1 VKKNFLVMAFVAII
15 ISLMFSTQA
24 LAKPRK
30 IELAPLPD
38 KLDVVAMA
46 PMLTQGELIWVNSQE
61 DGKLKQASIMSIVNA
76 PVKKTWDA
84 VTDYDHYNEF
94 MPRAKK
100 IIVLSREGGDAVL
113 SYTIDLPGPDFV
125 YTLRHH
131 HTPMTRVDIWPE
143 NDKGDIKTG
152 AWRWELFPYSENK
165 TILVY
170 TFYTDIRE
178 SSWILKIALKSDP
191 SMEHGINI
199 ATGLVT
205 VNAIKRWAEKQENIK

>member
-1 VKKNFLVMAFVAII
+1 MVNKSLLKAVLTAII
-15 ISLMFSTQA
+15 LA
-24 LAKPRK
+24 LAVAAPASAKPRK
-30 IELAPLPD
+30 IELAPLPE
-38 KLDVVAMA
+38 KFDVSAMA
-46 PMLTQGELIWVNSQE
+46 PMLDQGELIWVNSQK
-61 DGKLKQASIMSIVNA
+61 DGQFKQASIMSIVNA
-76 PVKKTWDA
+76 TVKKTWDA
-84 VTDYDHYNEF
+84 VTDYDQYNEF

-100 IIVLSREGGDAVL
+100 IIVLSRDGNEAVL
-113 SYTIDLPGPDFV
+113 SYTIDLPGPDFE

-131 HTPMTRVDIWPE
+131 HTPYTKVDIWPE

-152 AWRWELFPYSENK
+152 AWRWELFPYGENK

-205 VNAIKRWAEKQENIK
+205 VNAIKRRAEKQ

>member
-1 VKKNFLVMAFVAII
+1 VNKSLLKAVLTAII
-15 ISLMFSTQA
+15 LGLAVAAPASAS
-24 LAKPRK
+24 AKPRK
-30 IELAPLPD
+30 IELAPLPE
-38 KLDVVAMA
+38 KFDVSAMA
-46 PMLTQGELIWVNSQE
+46 PMLDQGELIWVNSQK
-61 DGKLKQASIMSIVNA
+61 DGQFKQASIMSIVNA
-76 PVKKTWDA
+76 TVKKTWDA

-94 MPRAKK
+94 MPNAKK
-100 IIVLSREGGDAVL
+100 IIVLSRDRDDAVL

-131 HTPMTRVDIWPE
+131 HTPYTKVDIWPE

-152 AWRWELFPYSENK
+152 AWRWELFPYGENK

-205 VNAIKRWAEKQENIK
+205 VNAIKRRAEKQ

>member
-1 VKKNFLVMAFVAII
+1 MKKYLLLTALTAII
-15 ISLMFSTQA
+15 LGLAVTVPAS
-24 LAKPRK
+24 AKPRK

-38 KLDVVAMA
+38 KFDVCTMA
-46 PMLTQGELIWVNSQE
+46 PMLDQGELIWVNSQK
-61 DGKLKQASIMSIVNA
+61 DGQFKQASIMSIVNA
-76 PVKKTWDA
+76 TVRKTWDA

-94 MPRAKK
+94 MPNAKK
-100 IIVLSREGGDAVL
+100 IVVLSRQGNDAVL

-131 HTPMTRVDIWPE
+131 HTPYTKVDIWPE

-152 AWRWELFPYSENK
+152 AWRWELFTLGENR
-165 TILVY
+165 TVLVY
-170 TFYTDIRE
+170 TLYTDIRE
-178 SSWILKIALKSDP
+178 SSWILNIALKSDP

-205 VNAIKRWAEKQENIK
+205 INAIKRRAEKQ

>member
-1 VKKNFLVMAFVAII
+1 VRKNDLLIAFAAII

-24 LAKPRK
+24 SAKPRK
-30 IELAPLPD
+30 IELAPLPE
-38 KLDVVAMA
+38 KLDIGLMA
-46 PMLTQGELIWVNSQE
+46 PMLNQGELIWVNSNK
-61 DGKLKQASIMSIVNA
+61 DGRLKQSSIMAIVDA

-84 VTDYDHYNEF
+84 VTDYDHYNEI

-100 IIVLSREGGDAVL
+100 IVVISRENGDAIL
-113 SYTIDLPGPDFV
+113 NYKIDLPGPDFV

-143 NDKGDIKTG
+143 DDKGDIKTG
-152 AWRWELFPYSENK
+152 AWRWELFPIGGNK

-205 VNAIKRWAEKQENIK
+205 VNAIKRWAEK

>member
-1 VKKNFLVMAFVAII
+1 MKKYLLLTALTAII
-15 ISLMFSTQA
+15 LGLAVTVPAS
-24 LAKPRK
+24 AKPRK

-38 KLDVVAMA
+38 KFDASTMA
-46 PMLTQGELIWVNSQE
+46 PMLDQGELIWVNSQK
-61 DGKLKQASIMSIVNA
+61 DGQFKQASIMSIVNA
-76 PVKKTWDA
+76 TVKKTWDA

-94 MPRAKK
+94 MPNAKK
-100 IIVLSREGGDAVL
+100 IVVLSREGNDAIL

-131 HTPMTRVDIWPE
+131 HTPFTKVDIWPE

-152 AWRWELFPYSENK
+152 AWRWQLFPLGENR
-165 TILVY
+165 TVLVY
-170 TFYTDIRE
+170 TLYTDIRE
-178 SSWILKIALKSDP
+178 SSWILNIALKSDP

-205 VNAIKRWAEKQENIK
+205 INAIKRRAEKQ